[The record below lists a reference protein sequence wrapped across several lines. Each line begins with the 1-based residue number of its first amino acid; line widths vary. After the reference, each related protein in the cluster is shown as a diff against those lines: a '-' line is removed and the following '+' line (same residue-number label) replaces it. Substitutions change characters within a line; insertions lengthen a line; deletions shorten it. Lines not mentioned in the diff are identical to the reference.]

1 MNDEHE
7 TLEEFEAEEPSPD
20 VEETG
25 EQFKPIPD
33 DFNIDEALAAV
44 SRLDEIA
51 ASVRGEEVVD
61 AIETIDTDEEEVL
74 DVDIAEDEDSI
85 VVPEGEDE
93 GESYEAEV
101 DSDQTTYI
109 ETEFEHPPLMTLQR
123 GQSASVIPALVL
135 MAIGAWLTI
144 SLTTG
149 TLALDATLLIP
160 LIGIILGVVF
170 LSQWIQSRR
179 WSQGSFFTGMMLLL
193 NSGVL
198 FFLLQPNDY
207 SLVNGWTL
215 FILATGLAVILT
227 GMLTQPAIPRLSI
240 IGFLL
245 VLAGLVGFF
254 ATSGFLASAISDFL
268 AQIWFIP
275 IGLAILF
282 LILPIFRRAR
292 N

>member
-25 EQFKPIPD
+25 EPFTSIPD

-51 ASVRGEEVVD
+51 ASVRGDEAVD
-61 AIETIDTDEEEVL
+61 AIETIDTDEEGL

-85 VVPEGEDE
+85 VVPDDE
-93 GESYEAEV
+93 VEVESYEAEAE
-101 DSDQTTYI
+101 SHPTTHI
-109 ETEFEHPPLMTLQR
+109 ETEFEHPPMMTLQR

-135 MAIGAWLTI
+135 MAIGTWLTI

-160 LIGIILGVVF
+160 LVGIILGVVF

-215 FILATGLAVILT
+215 FILASGLAVILT
-227 GMLTQPAIPRLSI
+227 GILTQPAIPRLSI

-254 ATSGFLASAISDFL
+254 STSGFLALAISDFL

-275 IGLAILF
+275 IGIAILF

>member
-7 TLEEFEAEEPSPD
+7 TLEEFEAEESSPD
-20 VEETG
+20 VEATG
-25 EQFKPIPD
+25 DQFTPIPN

-51 ASVRGEEVVD
+51 ASVRGDESIE
-61 AIETIDTDEEEVL
+61 AIETIDIDEEVVNVESS
-74 DVDIAEDEDSI
+74 EDEDQI
-85 VVPEGEDE
+85 AILDDE
-93 GESYEAEV
+93 SEIEEYEEVESQPTAYV
-101 DSDQTTYI
+101 
-109 ETEFEHPPLMTLQR
+109 ETEFEHPPMMTLQR
-123 GQSASVIPALVL
+123 GQSASVIPALIL
-135 MAIGAWLTI
+135 MVIGAWLTI

-149 TLALDATLLIP
+149 TLTLNASALLP

-179 WSQGSFFTGMMLLL
+179 WSQGSFFTGVLLLL
-193 NSGVL
+193 NSAVL

-207 SLVNGWTL
+207 SLVNAWTL

-227 GMLTQPAIPRLSI
+227 GMLTQPSIPRLSI

-245 VLAGLVGFF
+245 ILAGIVGFF
-254 ATSGFLASAISDFL
+254 ATSGFLAPSISDVL

-275 IGLAILF
+275 IGITILF